1 MFNHYYAL
9 TAETAALKQ
18 IEQEQEKDTP
28 NETEILRQL
37 WVKQAQ
43 EDGGLKKN

>member
-9 TAETAALKQ
+9 TAEMTSLKQ
-18 IEQEQEKDTP
+18 FEQEQEKDTP

-43 EDGGLKKN
+43 EDGGLKKS